1 MLEQKLFFTR
11 NGEYTLWEKLQE
23 ISKGKLESIKT
34 YISDELRV
42 DMQGFENVSTES
54 YIYNCYRVLNDG
66 QKNLLDMRVNQ
77 FFEEDKGI
85 GTDFNGTLYK
95 MDVSY
100 MNAEIIYNLLEKLE
114 EKVDLFDIEGLK
126 IFRFFRKEEN
136 CVDIRLSSTKKID
149 YKENTNDRLINTEVR
164 IYIDLGLMIMT
175 DYSDYTH
182 SKSVKSILIHEIRH
196 IVLNQNGI
204 LAPYTLSDMALRVLL
219 KKSKKYASKFKFAVG
234 DYMSLD
240 CNILEN
246 VTDDPLSI
254 SGLKEIY
261 DKHKMFEIKV
271 SMSDNEEKYITIDGE
286 RGKLSSRSKCIE
298 ISDINDFVIL
308 ISEVVRY
315 DYLNSNYIKQTKD
328 IAKRVLVGP
337 TTSKISQVDGI
348 YSVIHKS
355 FFDILASKVDID
367 NISLTINAFFYSLLN
382 KIEVSKDV
390 TGEHEIDKG
399 TLHTIKKIFGI
410 DAVIVNKLY
419 NKIIEIALSQDGDVL
434 IAELD
439 GFIKQNGEEYVNSI

>member
-23 ISKGKLESIKT
+23 ISKGKLDIIKA
-34 YISDELRV
+34 YISDELKV
-42 DMQGFENVSTES
+42 DMHGYENASTES
-54 YIYNCYRVLNDG
+54 YIYNCHRLIDDE
-66 QKNLLDMRVNQ
+66 QKNLLDMKINQ

-95 MDVSY
+95 MNVSY

-114 EKVDLFDIEGLK
+114 EKVDVFDIDDFK
-126 IFRFFRKEEN
+126 ISRFIREEEN
-136 CVDIRLSSTKKID
+136 CVDIRVTSTKKID

-164 IYIDLGLMIMT
+164 IYIALGLVVMT

-182 SKSVKSILIHEIRH
+182 AKSVKSILIQEIRH
-196 IVLNQNGI
+196 ILINQNGV
-204 LAPYTLSDMALRVLL
+204 LDPYTLSDMALRVLL
-219 KKSKKYASKFKFAVG
+219 KRSKKYASKFKFAVG

-240 CNILEN
+240 CNVLEN

-271 SMSDNEEKYITIDGE
+271 SMSANEEKYITIDGE

-298 ISDINDFVIL
+298 TSDINEFVIL
-308 ISEVVRY
+308 ISEVVKY
-315 DYLNSNYIKQTKD
+315 DYLNSNYIKQAKD

-348 YSVIHKS
+348 YSIIHKS
-355 FFDILASKVDID
+355 ITDILGNRVDID
-367 NISLTINAFFYSLLN
+367 NISLTINAFFYSLLK
-382 KIEVSKDV
+382 KIEVSEDV
-390 TGEHEIDKG
+390 ISEYEIDKV
-399 TLHTIKKIFGI
+399 TLQTIKKIFGI
-410 DAVIVNKLY
+410 DSALVNKLY
-419 NKIIEIALSQDGDVL
+419 NKVIEIALNQDGDVL

-439 GFIKQNGEEYVNSI
+439 GFIKQYGEEYVNSI

>member
-23 ISKGKLESIKT
+23 ISVGKLEIIKA

-42 DMQGFENVSTES
+42 DMKGYENASTES
-54 YIYNCYRVLNDG
+54 FIYNCYRIVDVE
-66 QKNLLDMRVNQ
+66 QKYLLDKHINQ
-77 FFEEDKGI
+77 FFEEDKGV

-95 MDVSY
+95 MDLSY

-114 EKVDLFDIEGLK
+114 EKVDIFDIEGLK
-126 IFRFFRKEEN
+126 ISRFNREEEN
-136 CVDIRLSSTKKID
+136 CVDIRVSSTKKID

-164 IYIDLGLMIMT
+164 IYIDLGLMVMT

-182 SKSVKSILIHEIRH
+182 AKSVKSMLVQEIRY
-196 IVLNQNGI
+196 IILNQNGV
-204 LAPYTLSDMALRVLL
+204 LEPYTLSDMALRVLL
-219 KKSKKYASKFKFAVG
+219 KRSKKYASKFKFAVG

-246 VTDDPLSI
+246 VTEDPLLI

-271 SMSDNEEKYITIDGE
+271 SMSANEEKYITIDGE

-298 ISDINDFVIL
+298 ISDINEFVIL
-308 ISEVVRY
+308 ISEVVKY
-315 DYLNSNYIKQTKD
+315 DYLNSNYIKQSKD

-348 YSVIHKS
+348 YSIIYES
-355 FFDILASKVDID
+355 ITGILASKVDID
-367 NISLTINAFFYSLLN
+367 NISLTINAFFYSLLK
-382 KIEVSKDV
+382 KIEVSEDI
-390 TGEHEIDKG
+390 TSEYEIDTI
-399 TLHTIKKIFGI
+399 TLQTIKKMFGI
-410 DAVIVNKLY
+410 DSVKVNKLY
-419 NKIIEIALSQDGDVL
+419 NKLIETALSQDSDVL

-439 GFIKQNGEEYVNSI
+439 KFIKQYGEEYVNSI

>member
-11 NGEYTLWEKLQE
+11 NGKYTLWEKLQD
-23 ISKGKLESIKT
+23 ISKGKLENIKA
-34 YISDELRV
+34 YVSDELQV
-42 DMQGFENVSTES
+42 DIQEYENASAES
-54 YIYNCYRVLNDG
+54 YIYNCYRLIDDE
-66 QKNLLDMRVNQ
+66 QKNLLDMQINQ

-85 GTDFNGTLYK
+85 GADFNGTLYK

-114 EKVDLFDIEGLK
+114 EKVDLFDVEDLK
-126 IFRFFRKEEN
+126 ISRFIREEEK
-136 CVDIRLSSTKKID
+136 CVDIRLASTKKID
-149 YKENTNDRLINTEVR
+149 YKENINDRLINTEVR
-164 IYIDLGLMIMT
+164 IYIELGLMIMT

-182 SKSVKSILIHEIRH
+182 SKSVKSILIQEIRH
-196 IVLNQNGI
+196 ILLNQNGA
-204 LAPYTLSDMALRVLL
+204 LDPYTLSDMALRVLL
-219 KKSKKYASKFKFAVG
+219 KRSKKYASKFKFTVG

-271 SMSDNEEKYITIDGE
+271 SMSANEEKYITIDGE
-286 RGKLSSRSKCIE
+286 RGKLISRSKCIE
-298 ISDINDFVIL
+298 ISDINEFVTL
-308 ISEVVRY
+308 LSEVVKY
-315 DYLNSNYIKQTKD
+315 DYLNSNYIKQAKN

-348 YSVIHKS
+348 YSIIHKS
-355 FFDILASKVDID
+355 ITDILVSKVDID
-367 NISLTINAFFYSLLN
+367 NISLTINAFFYLLLK
-382 KIEVSKDV
+382 KIEVSEDI
-390 TGEHEIDKG
+390 TSDYEIDKA
-399 TLHTIKKIFGI
+399 TLQTIKKIFGI
-410 DAVIVNKLY
+410 DSITVNKLY
-419 NKIIEIALSQDGDVL
+419 NKVIEIALSQDGDIL

-439 GFIKQNGEEYVNSI
+439 GFIKQYGEKYVNSI

>member
-11 NGEYTLWEKLQE
+11 NGEYTLWEKLQD
-23 ISKGKLESIKT
+23 ISKGKLEIIKA
-34 YISDELRV
+34 YILNELRV
-42 DMQGFENVSTES
+42 DMQGYENASTES
-54 YIYNCYRVLNDG
+54 YIYNYYRLIDDV
-66 QKNLLDMRVNQ
+66 QRSLLDIQINQ

-85 GTDFNGTLYK
+85 GTDFNGILYK

-100 MNAEIIYNLLEKLE
+100 MNAKIIYNLLEKLE
-114 EKVDLFDIEGLK
+114 EKVDVFDIDSLEVS
-126 IFRFFRKEEN
+126 RFIREEEN
-136 CVDIRLSSTKKID
+136 CVDIRIASTKKID

-164 IYIDLGLMIMT
+164 IYIDLGLMVMT

-182 SKSVKSILIHEIRH
+182 AKSVKSILIQEIRH
-196 IVLNQNGI
+196 TLLNQNGV
-204 LAPYTLSDMALRVLL
+204 LEPYALSDMALRVLL
-219 KKSKKYASKFKFAVG
+219 KRSKKYASKFKFVVG

-254 SGLKEIY
+254 NGLKEIY

-271 SMSDNEEKYITIDGE
+271 SMSANEEKYITIDGK

-298 ISDINDFVIL
+298 ISDINEFVIL
-308 ISEVVRY
+308 VSEVVKY

-348 YSVIHKS
+348 YSIIHKS
-355 FFDILASKVDID
+355 ITGILANKVDID
-367 NISLTINAFFYSLLN
+367 NISLTINAFFYSLLK
-382 KIEVSKDV
+382 KIEFSGEV
-390 TGEHEIDKG
+390 TSEYEIDNVI
-399 TLHTIKKIFGI
+399 LQTIKKIFEI
-410 DAVIVNKLY
+410 DSVKVNKLY
-419 NKIIEIALSQDGDVL
+419 NKVIEIALSQDSDIL

-439 GFIKQNGEEYVNSI
+439 GFIKQHGEEYVNSI